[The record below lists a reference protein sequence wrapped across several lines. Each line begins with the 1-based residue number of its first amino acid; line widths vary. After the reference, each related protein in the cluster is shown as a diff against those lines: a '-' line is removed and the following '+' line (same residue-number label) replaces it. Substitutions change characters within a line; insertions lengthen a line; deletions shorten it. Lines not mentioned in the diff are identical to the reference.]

1 MSAAQK
7 KGSGASRRGSGGI
20 LSDHRKPDEST
31 ERRAEAGEGAS
42 GRLSGWVLVQS
53 PEAGAGLAHAA
64 AVRRESRRLR
74 LDGGGSRP
82 RPLPSP
88 VSPALQP
95 AKAPVMLWDESSLP
109 NSPGSVLSNMTV
121 KVRVSDGRGLPGQQR
136 VASGFGSRNLGQFVI
151 PFCCASSSFTGP
163 ERRPRLPPQLVPT
176 AEQSAGQGAL
186 PAARRLP
193 RAHLGV

>member
-1 MSAAQK
+1 MTTENLMSQR
-7 KGSGASRRGSGGI
+7 SGEQRQARE
-20 LSDHRKPDEST
+20 L
-31 ERRAEAGEGAS
+31 A

-53 PEAGAGLAHAA
+53 SEAGAGLAHAA

-136 VASGFGSRNLGQFVI
+136 VASGFGS
-151 PFCCASSSFTGP
+151 
-163 ERRPRLPPQLVPT
+163 
-176 AEQSAGQGAL
+176 
-186 PAARRLP
+186 
-193 RAHLGV
+193 